1 MSASRWQSAR
11 ALMYLSKA
19 SSEDLLLLAG
29 LLLCLFR
36 FLSFL
41 SHVALRY
48 PSWFNASLH
57 RRAYDE
63 EYTTIQKLIRRVSNK
78 VNSGLG
84 AAELDRPAR

>member
-1 MSASRWQSAR
+1 MCLR
-11 ALMYLSKA
+11 KA

-36 FLSFL
+36 LLSFL

-48 PSWFNASLH
+48 PSWSNASLH

-63 EYTTIQKLIRRVSNK
+63 EYTTIQELIRRVSNK
-78 VNSGLG
+78 VNGVGFG
-84 AAELDRPAR
+84 AAELDRPTR

>member
-1 MSASRWQSAR
+1 M
-11 ALMYLSKA
+11 MYLSKA
-19 SSEDLLLLAG
+19 SSEDLLLFAG

-48 PSWFNASLH
+48 PSSFNASLH

-63 EYTTIQKLIRRVSNK
+63 EYTTIQKLIRHVSNK
-78 VNSGLG
+78 VNGGGLG